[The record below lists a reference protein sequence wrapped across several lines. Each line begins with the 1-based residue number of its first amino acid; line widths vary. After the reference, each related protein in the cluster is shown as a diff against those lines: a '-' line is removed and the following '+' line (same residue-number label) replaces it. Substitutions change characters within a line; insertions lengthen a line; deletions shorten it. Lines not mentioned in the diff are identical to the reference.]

1 MQLTRYNTLILPFF
15 FILDILLLGCIYI
28 LLFEVTHNNGGM
40 LLKEGYYLQ
49 LLAFSALSWV
59 VSSLLF
65 KTYMVQRAKNARLA
79 IRHMFQALGFFIVI
93 YFGYNVI
100 AADFKSSTLFHLI
113 FIVSFTVTMLLMT
126 LLRHQLI
133 FRYRALG
140 GNYVPCIIISPEIIE
155 DKLWLS
161 FEHNLLSMG
170 YRLDDLVELK
180 NTSDDYSNLR
190 LFFKGKN
197 YKTAFIFNPSR
208 INDLEEILS
217 ICDNYGVRSKIIPKY
232 SKSIAKRF
240 DADSI
245 AGYAVLDI
253 RYEPLLYLHN
263 KLIKRILDI
272 ILAILSIIF
281 VLTWLPIVTKI
292 FQMLSSPGPLFFKQM
307 RVGIDGHPFTIYKFR
322 TMTHNAEKTE
332 NAYYGKD
339 SSTKK
344 DDDRVYWFG
353 NILRKTN
360 LDEYPQFINVLIGQM
375 SVIGP
380 RPHMLYEDKAL
391 SQKIPRYPVRRFV
404 KPGISGW
411 AQIHGYRGGSSSINE
426 MAKRIKFDIDYVE
439 NWSFWLDIKIIAVT
453 VWQMITFRIPSAY

>member
-1 MQLTRYNTLILPFF
+1 
-15 FILDILLLGCIYI
+15 LGCIYI
-28 LLFEVTHNNGGM
+28 LLFELLHNGGA
-40 LLKEGYYLQ
+40 LLNASYYLQ
-49 LLAFSALSWV
+49 LLAFSGLSWV

-65 KTYMVQRAKNARLA
+65 KTYMVQRVRNVRLA
-79 IRHMFQALGFFIVI
+79 ARKMFQALSFFIVI

-100 AADFKSSTLFHLI
+100 AADFQSSTFFHLF
-113 FIVSFTVTMLLMT
+113 FISAFTITMLLMT
-126 LLRHQLI
+126 MLRHQLI

-140 GNYVPCIIISPEIIE
+140 GNYVPCIIISPERIV
-155 DKLWLS
+155 DDLWLS
-161 FEHNLLSMG
+161 FEQNLLSMG
-170 YRLDDLVELK
+170 YRLDDQIELK
-180 NTSDDYSNLR
+180 NDPDDYSNLR
-190 LFFKGKN
+190 SFFGGNN
-197 YKTAFIFNPSR
+197 YSTAFIFNPSR

-217 ICDNYGVRSKIIPKY
+217 ICDNHGVRSKIIPKY
-232 SKSIAKRF
+232 SKSIAQRF
-240 DADSI
+240 ESDSI

-263 KLIKRILDI
+263 KLFKRILDI

-292 FQMLSSPGPLFFKQM
+292 FQMISSPGPLFFKQL

-322 TMTHNAEKTE
+322 TMAHNAKRTE
-332 NAYYGKD
+332 DAFYGKD
-339 SSTKK
+339 ASTKK

-353 NILRKTN
+353 KILRKTN

-391 SQKIPRYPVRRFV
+391 SAKIPRYPVRRFV

-426 MAKRIKFDIDYVE
+426 MAKRITYDIDYVE
-439 NWSFWLDIKIIAVT
+439 NWTLWLDIKIIAIT
-453 VWQMITFRIPSAY
+453 IWQMITFRIPSAY